1 MSTNQ
6 IHAPSFFVLF
16 FVFWLKLFVLIS
28 WFLYC
33 FSLQVCLSMCDL
45 LVDTRRTRINII
57 SFFHLQWNLFFP
69 ISCLFRVY
77 YGRLLRGA
85 IAPNLVPRVLKSIF
99 SSEMVKND
107 ICLGKSSKQNVLFSK
122 IVPLKNTP
130 MSRVSGMGLAV
141 SIHVMIDVNLWIILI
156 QK

>member
-1 MSTNQ
+1 
-6 IHAPSFFVLF
+6 
-16 FVFWLKLFVLIS
+16 
-28 WFLYC
+28 
-33 FSLQVCLSMCDL
+33 
-45 LVDTRRTRINII
+45 
-57 SFFHLQWNLFFP
+57 
-69 ISCLFRVY
+69 
-77 YGRLLRGA
+77 
-85 IAPNLVPRVLKSIF
+85 
-99 SSEMVKND
+99 MVKID